1 MVHDGYDVDV
11 FVVAHFTLSPERA
24 ALIAKDPGSCPK
36 CDVISIIAI
45 VNMLIVFLFI

>member
-24 ALIAKDPGSCPK
+24 ALIANALPK
-36 CDVISIIAI
+36 NVG
-45 VNMLIVFLFI
+45 F